1 MDNLIFNLVKE
12 KPQLVNTVFVV
23 NSFEKLDKNLFSD
36 REVDFIQHEI
46 AQETK
51 IIPLNYFYHW
61 NFIVVTGC
69 QKDCEDEAE
78 SLRRTGVELAELVN
92 KNELDFLTIID
103 TTNTIQP
110 TKSLVEGLLM
120 SLYRFDKYKNHK
132 DYKKPLK
139 RLNIFNPKYTPQDI
153 EELEILHQAVSFT
166 RDLVNEPA
174 STLNATRFADI
185 ITQEAHASGLN
196 VELYRKQEL
205 QKMNMGGILAVNQGS
220 KEPPVLIKLEWK
232 HPKAK
237 NKKPYV
243 FVGKGVMYDSGGL
256 SIKPTENSMDYM
268 KSDMAGGAVV
278 AGLMYSIA
286 KNKIPVHAIALI
298 PATDNRVDAT
308 SYSPGDIITMY
319 NGKTVEVM
327 NTDAEGRMILAD
339 ALSYADKFE
348 PEFVL
353 SIATLTGSA
362 SRAIGPYGIAAMG
375 NAKDKYFEMLN
386 HSGLN
391 TYERIVRFPFWDD
404 YASMLKSNI
413 ADMKNIGGTS
423 AGAITA
429 GKFLEKFTNS
439 QFLHLDIAGVAY
451 THKPRF
457 YYKFG
462 ATGIGVRLLFDFVKS
477 LTK

>member
-46 AQETK
+46 AQDSK

-69 QKDCEDEAE
+69 QKGCEDEAE

-103 TTNTIQP
+103 TTNAILP

-120 SLYRFDKYKNHK
+120 SLYRFDKYKNQK
-132 DYKKPLK
+132 DHKKPLK
-139 RLNIFNPKYTPQDI
+139 RLNIFNPKYTQQDI
-153 EELEILHQAVSFT
+153 EELEILLQAVSFT

-185 ITQEAHASGLN
+185 ITHEAHASGLN

-308 SYSPGDIITMY
+308 SYSPGDVITMY

-362 SRAIGPYGIAAMG
+362 SRAIGPFGIAAMG
-375 NAKDKYFEMLN
+375 NAKDKYFEKLN
-386 HSGLN
+386 NSGFN
-391 TYERIVRFPFWDD
+391 TYERIVQFPFWND
-404 YASMLKSNI
+404 YASMLKSDI
-413 ADMKNIGGTS
+413 ADMKNIGGAS

-439 QFLHLDIAGVAY
+439 QFLHLDIAGVAF